1 MAEKL
6 SIVIKSEQVAENGQS
21 VTETE
26 SEKKSS
32 STKSNNISTLVQ
44 SVYVNQLVNASLA
57 TIKQCFNYQVSIYGS
72 TTGDYITQSKIDNTF
87 QTVNNILGV
96 AGGIVGGF
104 AMGGPIGGA
113 VGAVVSIG
121 NIAINTALNYN
132 TYKLN
137 IGKENAAASFNS
149 AQIGSILVNGN
160 R

>member
-1 MAEKL
+1 MAKQL
-6 SIVIKSEQVAENGQS
+6 SIVIKAEQVTEDGQIIR
-21 VTETE
+21 TE
-26 SEKKSS
+26 SPKLN
-32 STKSNNISTLVQ
+32 TFQYIAQ
-44 SVYVNQLVNASLA
+44 SVYANRLIDASVS
-57 TIKQCFNYQVSIYGS
+57 TIKQCFNYQVSMYGS

-96 AGGIVGGF
+96 AGSIVGGF
-104 AMGGPIGGA
+104 AMGGPVGGA
-113 VGAVVSIG
+113 VGAVISIG
-121 NIAINTALNYN
+121 NIAVNSALNYN